1 MSLLERILDG
11 FSAFCHLSL
20 SFFQIRNAL
29 TSAEFIGFRGKN
41 LKNRAKK
48 LQKAVL
54 GRLKHRTS
62 STQTSVLSMQNI
74 RTLCQRSP
82 MFLVFRPKMAQ
93 KCLFSDFTI
102 FRSKAR
108 RGGFRGHSQPVND
121 VVQQAGGFRKRTL
134 KNIAHS
140 YVFPK
145 SDAWFCVTIRIP
157 I

>member
-1 MSLLERILDG
+1 
-11 FSAFCHLSL
+11 
-20 SFFQIRNAL
+20 
-29 TSAEFIGFRGKN
+29 
-41 LKNRAKK
+41 
-48 LQKAVL
+48 
-54 GRLKHRTS
+54 
-62 STQTSVLSMQNI
+62 MQNI
-74 RTLCQRSP
+74 RTLCQRSL

-108 RGGFRGHSQPVND
+108 LGGFRGRSQPVND